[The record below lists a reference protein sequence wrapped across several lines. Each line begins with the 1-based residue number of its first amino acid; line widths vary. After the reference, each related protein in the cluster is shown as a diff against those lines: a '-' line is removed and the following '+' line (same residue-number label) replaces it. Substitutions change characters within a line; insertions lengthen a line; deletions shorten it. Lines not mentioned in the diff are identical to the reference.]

1 LLGGLASDAGFLCMA
16 LLHEACAVHVYK
28 AQGLTAERA
37 SVLTGGWQTDREST
51 YVSLSRARDQ
61 TEIYLSREDL
71 AQEGLDPEAI
81 DRLA

>member
-1 LLGGLASDAGFLCMA
+1 MA

-61 TEIYLSREDL
+61 TEIYLSRDDL
-71 AQEGLDPEAI
+71 GQEGLDPEAI